1 MSKPGWHERKHHADR
16 IYKKRIKNLNPHNYN
31 WWFTFNSNGDQYNID
46 WTSFIL
52 HTSYIYLKKTSTT
65 KFDTRH
71 KSKYSPNKG
80 YNWRDSKTKSQTF
93 GLREKV
99 TLIQTGGEDYETITD
114 VNEIAKEK
122 GFVKKGD
129 FLINLAAMPIIEKG
143 MVNTLRVSEI
153 E

>member
-16 IYKKRIKNLNPHNYN
+16 IYKKRIKKLNLFR
-31 WWFTFNSNGDQYNID
+31 WWYTFNSNGDQYNID

-93 GLREKV
+93 GLREKDNQN
-99 TLIQTGGEDYETITD
+99 LIRGL
-114 VNEIAKEK
+114 NKLFSKEIDE
-122 GFVKKGD
+122 F
-129 FLINLAAMPIIEKG
+129 IW
-143 MVNTLRVSEI
+143 EI
-153 E
+153 SR

>member
-93 GLREKV
+93 GLREKDNQN
-99 TLIQTGGEDYETITD
+99 LIRGL
-114 VNEIAKEK
+114 NKLFSKEIDE
-122 GFVKKGD
+122 F
-129 FLINLAAMPIIEKG
+129 IW
-143 MVNTLRVSEI
+143 EI
-153 E
+153 SR